1 MGRDKRKRINSDL
14 NLDISLLSAF
24 IRSYLRLNPLSC
36 RKKVEIGFDQL
47 AQEIAQLLAPPGPI
61 VVHVGAPEVEPV
73 GDALR
78 VEDIGEAPAVREADI
93 LPRSLATQMTIEL
106 RR

>member
-61 VVHVGAPEVEPV
+61 VADVFTPQIDPGWNMFTLEHLAKGSDVSQHPV
-73 GDALR
+73 FPG
-78 VEDIGEAPAVREADI
+78 P
-93 LPRSLATQMTIEL
+93 LP
-106 RR
+106 